1 MCDFTVCVILQ
12 HVICGCGPFAGV
24 QMIRVG
30 LLAEKADIRYNPS
43 VVTPD
48 QLVESVK
55 SLGFGAV
62 LAETVNTNEGKI
74 ELSVSR
80 VTILCCTA

>member
-1 MCDFTVCVILQ
+1 L
-12 HVICGCGPFAGV
+12 
-24 QMIRVG
+24 IRVG
-30 LLAEKADIRYNPS
+30 LLAEKADIRYDPT

-62 LAETVNTNEGKI
+62 LVETVNTNEGKI
-74 ELSVSR
+74 ELSVS
-80 VTILCCTA
+80 

>member
-1 MCDFTVCVILQ
+1 
-12 HVICGCGPFAGV
+12 
-24 QMIRVG
+24 MIRVG
-30 LLAEKADIRYNPS
+30 LLAEKADIRYNPL

-62 LAETVNTNEGKI
+62 IVETVSTNEGKI
-74 ELSVSR
+74 ELSVSL
-80 VTILCCTA
+80 VTVLCGTV